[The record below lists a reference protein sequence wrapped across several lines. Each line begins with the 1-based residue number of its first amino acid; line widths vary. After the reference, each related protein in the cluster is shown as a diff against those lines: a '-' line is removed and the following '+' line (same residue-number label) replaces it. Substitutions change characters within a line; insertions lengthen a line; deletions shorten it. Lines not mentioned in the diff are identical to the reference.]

1 MSNSVLILGESG
13 SGKSTSIRT
22 LPPENTLIIN
32 VIGKPL
38 PFRGYKGKYKA
49 LSADGKDGNYYHSDD
64 PGKITRLLKF
74 INDNRPDIQYIV
86 LDDYGYTITNSFMRK
101 AAQRGYEKYSDIG
114 SDAFNVLEAVTSLRD
129 DLFCFVMMHTEI
141 DTHGKYKP
149 KSVGKM
155 IDQYICIEGKFTY
168 VFTALVQDGNYVFL
182 TNTDGHHL
190 AKTSL
195 GLFDELFIP
204 NDLKLIADTIHTYNS
219 EKDDTNDE

>member
-22 LPPENTLIIN
+22 LPPEQTLIIN

-38 PFRGYKGKYKA
+38 PFRGFKGKYHP
-49 LSADGKDGNYYHSDD
+49 LSADGKEGNYYTSDD
-64 PGKITRLLKF
+64 PSKIARLLKF
-74 INDNRPDIQYIV
+74 INESRLDIKYIV

-101 AAQRGYEKYSDIG
+101 ASQRGYDKFQDIG
-114 SDAFNVLEAVTSLRD
+114 SDAFNVLEAVASLRD
-129 DLFCFVMMHTEI
+129 NLFCFVMMHTEI

-149 KSVGKM
+149 RTVGKM

-168 VFTALVQDGNYVFL
+168 VFTALVQDGRYRFL
-182 TNTDGHHL
+182 TNSDGFHL

-195 GLFDELFIP
+195 GLFPELFID
-204 NDLKLIADTIHTYNS
+204 NDLKLIADTITAYN
-219 EKDDTNDE
+219 NDEEHNE

>member
-1 MSNSVLILGESG
+1 MSNSILVLGESG

-22 LPPENTLIIN
+22 LPPEETIIIN

-38 PFRGYKGKYKA
+38 PFRGYKNKYKS
-49 LSADGKDGNYYHSDD
+49 LSADGLKGNYYSSDD
-64 PGKITRLLKF
+64 SGKIVRLLKF
-74 INDNRPDIQYIV
+74 INDNRPDIHYIV
-86 LDDYGYTITNSFMRK
+86 IDDYGYTITNSFMRK
-101 AAQRGYEKYSDIG
+101 ASQRGYDKFQDIG
-114 SDAFNVLEAVTSLRD
+114 SDAFNVLEGVANLRD

-149 KSVGKM
+149 RTVGKM

-168 VFTALVQDGNYVFL
+168 VFHALVNDGQYKFL

-195 GLFDELFIP
+195 GLFNDLFID
-204 NDLKLIADTIHTYNS
+204 NDLKLIADTIDAYNQG
-219 EKDDTNDE
+219 ENE